1 MNVIDMM
8 YGRKSIHHDLWWY
21 FTASSAGSTLADTSV
36 SGNLIDENSDAVLD
50 ENGDNILV

>member
-1 MNVIDMM
+1 MM